1 MHTVLSQ
8 GKALEQV
15 GALQQA
21 VQLYQQWLSLHPSKP
36 QAAAVGFNLGV
47 LLRKLKDSQ
56 GAVQAYEQALRLA
69 PGLWQIWYN
78 LGLAYEA
85 LGQGERATQAW
96 QQGVAQLQSQNDPAA
111 QAQLLMQLG
120 RYYEKS
126 EPDRAM
132 ALLEQALRLAPDPGA
147 AQHYLALRRQMCLW
161 PVVPQWLRQAYPQ
174 QDFRFCMGPFMA
186 LAESDDPY
194 FLGQVVRSFLGTK
207 PAAPQPLPPA
217 PAYQHERLR
226 IGYLSADFRWHAVS
240 ILMAE
245 VFELH
250 DRSRVE
256 VYGFDYSDTT
266 PSPMRQRVIAAFD
279 HHEPVHELADV
290 QVAQR
295 IRELE
300 IDVLIDLTG
309 LTASSRYAILGYQA
323 APVQVNYL
331 GFPGSS
337 HIPGISHILV
347 DETLVPE
354 PMAHTLAEQPLYLRS
369 FQANDRQRKIGRPL
383 TRAECGLPEDAVVY
397 CAFNNNYKFTPEM
410 WTVWM
415 RVLQRTPGSVLWVA
429 TSWAQV
435 VPKLQAQAQQLGV
448 DPKRLVFA
456 PKVVPEQYLARM
468 QCADLFLDTR
478 PFGAG
483 TTASDALWA
492 GLPLLTCPGR
502 SFASRMAASVLTAA
516 GLPELIAPDLA
527 AYEELAVAL
536 GTDPPRLL
544 ALRQKLARQRDT
556 CTLFDTPAFVRD
568 LEDTLQAAVRSRAC

>member
-1 MHTVLSQ
+1 MHAVLSQ

-21 VQLYQQWLSLHPSKP
+21 VQLYQRWLGVHPGAP

-132 ALLEQALRLAPDPGA
+132 ALLEQALHLAPDPGA
-147 AQHYLALRRQMCLW
+147 AQHYLALRRRMCLW
-161 PVVPQWLRQAYPQ
+161 PVVPQWLSQAYPQ
-174 QDFRFCMGPFMA
+174 QDFRLYMGPFMA

-194 FLGQVVRSFLGTK
+194 FLGQVVRSFLCTK

-266 PSPMRQRVIAAFD
+266 PSPMRQRVMAAFD

-347 DETLVPE
+347 DKTLVPE
-354 PMAHTLAEQPLYLRS
+354 PMAHALAEQPLYLRS

-383 TRAECGLPEDAVVY
+383 TRAACLRCGKNWLGSATPARSLTPPPSCGIWKTPCRLQSGHGRAEVVM
-397 CAFNNNYKFTPEM
+397 AAPPM
-410 WTVWM
+410 
-415 RVLQRTPGSVLWVA
+415 
-429 TSWAQV
+429 
-435 VPKLQAQAQQLGV
+435 AQQ
-448 DPKRLVFA
+448 
-456 PKVVPEQYLARM
+456 ARH
-468 QCADLFLDTR
+468 A
-478 PFGAG
+478 
-483 TTASDALWA
+483 
-492 GLPLLTCPGR
+492 
-502 SFASRMAASVLTAA
+502 
-516 GLPELIAPDLA
+516 
-527 AYEELAVAL
+527 
-536 GTDPPRLL
+536 
-544 ALRQKLARQRDT
+544 
-556 CTLFDTPAFVRD
+556 
-568 LEDTLQAAVRSRAC
+568 